1 MSYAKSAVGI
11 LAVAGAGI
19 VSAQSIAEYTFTQS
33 AFSAGVGESVTITVF
48 GQATAGQ
55 IGNASGI
62 NGVNLSIDITDGGVA
77 DLDSIVSN
85 GQVFG
90 ATNVAADAEG
100 FDISFAANSFA
111 GNNFDAIALFSFDV
125 VVTEFRTILVTSDQG
140 TLSSF
145 NAATGLP
152 GAFQPSVPYDVV
164 NHGLAIINFPTPG
177 AAAAFG
183 LVGIVAARRRR

>member
-1 MSYAKSAVGI
+1 MKNAKQSLGVLAAISAGS
-11 LAVAGAGI
+11 A
-19 VSAQSIAEYTFTQS
+19 SAQSVAEYTFAQS
-33 AFSAGVGESVTITVF
+33 AFFAGVDESVTITVF

-62 NGVNLSIDITDGGVA
+62 NGVNLSIDITNGAVA

-85 GQVFG
+85 SQVFG
-90 ATNVAADAEG
+90 TTNVAADAGG
-100 FDISFAANSFA
+100 FDISFSANSFA
-111 GNNFDAIALFSFDV
+111 GNNFDAVALFSFNV
-125 VVTEFRTILVTSDQG
+125 VVTEFQTIFVTSDQG

-145 NAATGLP
+145 NTATGLP

-164 NHGLAIINFPTPG
+164 NHGLAIINIPTPG

-183 LVGIVAARRRR
+183 LVGIGAARRRR